1 MEKEEQNSK
10 SNESISSKENNEI
23 NINFVSLNETK
34 SIMNKK
40 KYQSFKYA
48 KEILCNNKNSN
59 YYLKYF

>member
-40 KYQSFKYA
+40 NINLLNMLKKFLVIIK
-48 KEILCNNKNSN
+48 ILIII
-59 YYLKYF
+59 

>member
-10 SNESISSKENNEI
+10 SNESIYSKENNEI

-40 KYQSFKYA
+40 KY
-48 KEILCNNKNSN
+48 
-59 YYLKYF
+59 